1 MSNIRKDA
9 AFGPCMTICTEQERT
24 FVVAYLETGGRNHT
38 TAAQIAGFGAGN
50 NASARQQGWRLVHR
64 PRVLAAIRE
73 EADKRLKTG
82 AILGAS
88 VLIEIAETPGHKD
101 QMKAAVELLNRA
113 GLIVATKHEVE
124 VTDNRT
130 TSTLLARV
138 HELAQRLDID
148 PRKLLGQATGA
159 PQIVDAEFEDVER
172 GADGLEDL
180 L

>member
-1 MSNIRKDA
+1 
-9 AFGPCMTICTEQERT
+9 MTICTEQERT
-24 FVVAYLETGGRNHT
+24 FVVAFLETGGRNHT

-50 NASARQQGWRLVHR
+50 DKSARQQAWRLMHR
-64 PRVLAAIRE
+64 PRVLAALKE

-101 QMKAAVELLNRA
+101 QYKAAVELLNRA

-130 TSTLLARV
+130 TTTLLARV
-138 HELAQRLDID
+138 HELAGRLQID
-148 PRKLLGQATGA
+148 PRKLLGQAAGT
-159 PQIVDAEFEDVER
+159 PPVLDAEYEEV
-172 GADGLEDL
+172 GSADGLEDL